1 MPGVSV
7 GAERHLPPEVA
18 RVATRRADLE
28 RQLDLML
35 EVRAPVE
42 RVRSLLSDLDR
53 ISLDLARTLE
63 ASRGLGA
70 SSDR

>member
-1 MPGVSV
+1 MPRLPV
-7 GAERHLPPEVA
+7 ARDTALPPEA
-18 RVATRRADLE
+18 ALAATRRADLE

-53 ISLDLARTLE
+53 ISLDLARTLD
-63 ASRGLGA
+63 ASRTP
-70 SSDR
+70 SDR

>member
-1 MPGVSV
+1 MPI
-7 GAERHLPPEVA
+7 GAGTRLPPETA
-18 RVATRRADLE
+18 PIITRRADLE

-42 RVRSLLSDLDR
+42 RVRRLLSDLDQ
-53 ISLDLARTLE
+53 ISLDLARTLD
-63 ASRGLGA
+63 APRGPGA